1 MQESRGDE
9 EMFESQ
15 VAAAC
20 QAGASGV
27 VVGRSVWA
35 PAATMAASARDAWLA
50 SEGRARLEKLAR
62 LVDDLGTPW
71 HARPNSLAASA
82 PSNEGWHQEY

>member
-1 MQESRGDE
+1 VHESRGDE

-27 VVGRSVWA
+27 VVGRSCWA
-35 PAATMAASARDAWLA
+35 PDAWLA
-50 SEGRARLEKLAR
+50 SEGRARLETLAR
-62 LVDDLGTPW
+62 LVDDLGTLW

-82 PSNEGWHQEY
+82 PSSEGWHQEY